1 VPCLGSIL
9 AGGFLAGTANRAANA
24 FGIAE
29 HTDLVTSCL
38 CAPCVS
44 CRMAREVRTRKAMG
58 QLPLDYRLNYREN
71 YGMMIMAPPAPQ
83 AMAAAGNVTYVA
95 EVAPY
100 SVAEV
105 APPNYEVPLV
115 APVLAQAPLPTKL

>member
-1 VPCLGSIL
+1 MSPW
-9 AGGFLAGTANRAANA
+9 FLAGTANRAANA

-58 QLPLDYRLNYREN
+58 QVPLDYRLNYNEN
-71 YGMMIMAPPAPQ
+71 YGMMIMSPGMAPPPPQ
-83 AMAAAGNVTYVA
+83 AMAAAPGNVTYVA

-100 SVAEV
+100 TVVGRCRLTLSK
-105 APPNYEVPLV
+105 PS
-115 APVLAQAPLPTKL
+115 